1 MIMECAVNTAANHI
15 AFPDSEQ
22 KRPYCWCWCGSCFAF
37 KLSIGIAVAST
48 YDYQYGFALVGD
60 TGDVTCKR
68 GEGKKSQYCQLF
80 RRTKRYLR
88 TMSRKVAGTDKIKRH
103 YSGCTVEKCC
113 NHYLRSSDF
122 QMNTLS
128 GIS

>member
-1 MIMECAVNTAANHI
+1 MAPT
-15 AFPDSEQ
+15 
-22 KRPYCWCWCGSCFAF
+22 
-37 KLSIGIAVAST
+37 L
-48 YDYQYGFALVGD
+48 DYQYGFALVGD
-60 TGDVTCKR
+60 TGDVSCKR

-80 RRTKRYLR
+80 SRTKRYLR
-88 TMSRKVAGTDKIKRH
+88 TMSHKVAGTDKIKRH
-103 YSGCTVEKCC
+103 YSGCTAEKCC